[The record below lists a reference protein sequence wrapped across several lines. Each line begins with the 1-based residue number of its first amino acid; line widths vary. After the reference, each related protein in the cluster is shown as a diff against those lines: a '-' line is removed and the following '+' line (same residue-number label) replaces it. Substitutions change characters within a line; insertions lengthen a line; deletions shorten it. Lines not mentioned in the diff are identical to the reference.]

1 MLPPSGVALR
11 GPDLDISVLCPLLF
25 VPSFKPKHIL
35 FESDC
40 NLIMAAKDKGI
51 IAAFNGRLTFTVV
64 VLMLSQVNFG
74 LGKSFNDLRPRRT
87 G

>member
-1 MLPPSGVALR
+1 MLPPLGRALQR
-11 GPDLDISVLCPLLF
+11 PDLDISVLCPLRF
-25 VPSFKPKHIL
+25 VPSSKSKHIL
-35 FESDC
+35 FEIYC
-40 NLIMAAKDKGI
+40 NLIMAGKDKGI

-74 LGKSFNDLRPRRT
+74 LGKSFNNLRARRN